1 MTGLTVMGWAG
12 LANQVILTH
21 KGRSIVISTSSCSVR
36 IGVKR
41 KILILSGEYHD
52 LTINLI
58 LCYS

>member
-12 LANQVILTH
+12 I
-21 KGRSIVISTSSCSVR
+21 IISTSSCSVR